1 MAENFGLVSKSM
13 KPRHRM
19 PIRDNALKLIT
30 VGTKLTEILYIFF
43 GVDTANLVQL
53 EKKIEL
59 RARVADT

>member
-1 MAENFGLVSKSM
+1 MAENFGLVSKSR

-43 GVDTANLVQL
+43 GIHTANVVQL
-53 EKKIEL
+53 AKRIEQ
-59 RARVADT
+59 RARLEAA

>member
-30 VGTKLTEILYIFF
+30 VRTKLTEILYIFC
-43 GVDTANLVQL
+43 GINTANEVQL
-53 EKKIEL
+53 ADRIEQSAQL
-59 RARVADT
+59 ALT

>member
-30 VGTKLTEILYIFF
+30 VGTKLTEILYIFC
-43 GVDTANLVQL
+43 GINTANEVQL
-53 EKKIEL
+53 
-59 RARVADT
+59 ADRIVQRTLLEAA

>member
-30 VGTKLTEILYIFF
+30 VGTKLTEILYIFC
-43 GVDTANLVQL
+43 GILTANEVQL
-53 EKKIEL
+53 
-59 RARVADT
+59 ADRIVQRTLLEAA